1 MKKYFTLLTVVSA
14 LILSEISLSQTNHT
28 FACNDFLSAIDGK
41 MSNASS
47 PVKVISFEGN
57 INNDKVTLQWTIDEN
72 ESTDRFELEKG
83 IDGVNF
89 NLAAL
94 VFTSEKTGNENYM
107 FYERFKKTNP
117 VYYRLKIFTK
127 AQDIN
132 YSKILRIPN

>member
-1 MKKYFTLLTVVSA
+1 MKKYFTLLTIVFA
-14 LILSEISLSQTNHT
+14 LILSESSLSQTHCT
-28 FACNDFLSAIDGK
+28 FKCDDFLPTIDGK
-41 MSNASS
+41 MPDAST
-47 PVKVISFEGN
+47 PVKVISFDGS

-72 ESTDRFELEKG
+72 ESTDRFELEKS

-107 FYERFKKTNP
+107 FYERFKKSNP

-127 AQDIN
+127 TQDIN